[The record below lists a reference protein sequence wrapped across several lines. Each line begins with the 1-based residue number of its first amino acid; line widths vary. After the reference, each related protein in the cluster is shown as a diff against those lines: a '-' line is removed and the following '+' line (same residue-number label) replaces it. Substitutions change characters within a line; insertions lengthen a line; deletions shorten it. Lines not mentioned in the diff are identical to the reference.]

1 MIVQGMKIKIFPDTN
16 VQAYKDMIY
25 DEGYFCSLEDEY
37 LVVGRPFKNMSQ
49 KTWFSYSFNEWRVR
63 AGLSKKEAAKMFGV
77 LKPTIDRWESGAT
90 LPSSE
95 LRPTI
100 TEITGI
106 EFGTMG
112 EST

>member
-25 DEGYFCSLEDEY
+25 DEGYFCSLEGEY

-49 KTWFSYSFNEWRVR
+49 KTWFSYRFNEWRVR
-63 AGLSKKEAAKMFGV
+63 ARLSKKEAAEMFGV

-95 LRPTI
+95 CRPTI

-106 EFGTMG
+106 EFETMG